1 MVYQPIINLKSR
13 QITGIEALLRWHHP
27 KLGLVSPTD
36 FIPIAEESG
45 VIIAIGEWVIR
56 AACKQAL
63 LWQQAGIQ
71 PIQIS
76 VNLSARQ
83 FVQTNVYE
91 RIQQILTE
99 TEFNPRYL
107 TLELTESIIMQDM
120 EKNIETLTYLKEL
133 GIGLVIDDFGV
144 GYSSLNYLKR
154 LPVDKLKIDKSFVDD
169 VPMLPD
175 AGAIISAIIALAA
188 SLNLKIIA
196 EGVENAQQLAFLIRH
211 HCDEIQ
217 GFYFSEPLNEE
228 ACTKLLQEHKEFKL
242 PI

>member
-228 ACTKLLQEHKEFKL
+228 ACTKLLQEHKEFTL